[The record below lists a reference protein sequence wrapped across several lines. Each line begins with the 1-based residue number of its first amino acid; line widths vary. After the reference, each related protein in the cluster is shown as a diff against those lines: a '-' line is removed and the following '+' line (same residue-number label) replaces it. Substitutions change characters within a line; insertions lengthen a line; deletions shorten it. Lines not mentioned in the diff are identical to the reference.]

1 VQTQKVI
8 LPPPPGLI
16 AALTAGF
23 ESVAG
28 SVAVI
33 ALPVLFDMFLWFG
46 PHLRME
52 NLFRPFLDSLPL
64 LYSQVTS
71 SANLE
76 AAQQFWQE
84 IFANFNLFSAV
95 RTFPVG
101 LSSLLS
107 LEMPSL
113 TPLGNPAAF
122 QVGSVVE
129 VLGWLILA
137 ASVGWLMGA
146 VYYYWVSKITLHSE
160 SMSLGR
166 SVIQVVFLC
175 CIWLGIL
182 FGLGL
187 PAVFL
192 LSLVTLVSPA
202 IGQVVLFLV
211 GMAALWLLV
220 PVYFSAHGIFTY
232 QLNALKAILNSLRM
246 VRYTLPTT
254 FLFLFL
260 LIMVGQGLRFLWTTP
275 AQDSWWMLVGILGH
289 AFISTALL
297 AASFIYYR
305 NVNNWL
311 KVVMD
316 QLKKQVKPALI

>member
-1 VQTQKVI
+1 MQNQKVI

-33 ALPVLFDMFLWFG
+33 ALPVIFDMFLWFG
-46 PHLRME
+46 PRLRLE
-52 NLFRPFLDSLPL
+52 ALFRPFLEQLPV

-76 AAQQFWQE
+76 AAGEFWQE
-84 IFANFNLFSAV
+84 IFTNFNLFSAI

-113 TPLGNPAAF
+113 TPLGDPTAF
-122 QVGSVVE
+122 QASSLVE

-137 ASVGWLMGA
+137 AAIGWLLGA
-146 VYYYWVSKITLHSE
+146 VYYYWVSKITLHPD
-160 SMSLGR
+160 SMPLGR
-166 SVIQVVFLC
+166 SVVQVVLLS

-182 FGLGL
+182 FGLGI
-187 PAVFL
+187 PAIFL

-202 IGQVVLFLV
+202 VGQIVMFLAGIAV
-211 GMAALWLLV
+211 LWLLV

-232 QLNALKAILNSLRM
+232 QLNAIKAILNSLRM

-260 LIMVGQGLRFLWTTP
+260 LIMVGQGLRFLWMTP
-275 AQDSWWMLVGILGH
+275 AQDSWWLLVGILGH

-316 QLKKQVKPALI
+316 QLKNQVKPALL